1 MPERNYKSVG
11 GGLMLIEFKAEKEG
25 SFRATFSRFN
35 VIDRDGDV
43 TVPGAFEKGQ
53 AVRIA
58 QWGHNWSAPAIGD
71 GTIDFDNE
79 KAWVDGEFYLDT
91 AVGMDTYKAVK
102 RLSQKELQEW
112 SYGFAIKERSFGEFG
127 DPPQQVQFLRR
138 LDVFEVSPVMIGAGI
153 GTGTD
158 AIKGAELS
166 LPDHTERVL
175 AGCKEL
181 ADRFQERAEA
191 RAKEGRTLSTANRER
206 LKANREALTGVIADL
221 DALLA
226 ATEPDDGKGLGLAEI
241 IEIEKERAR
250 FLGVAV

>member
-1 MPERNYKSVG
+1 MPERNYKAIG
-11 GGLMLIEFKAEKEG
+11 GGRMLIEFKAEKEG
-25 SFRATFSRFN
+25 TFRATFSTFN

-53 AVRIA
+53 EIRIA
-58 QWGHNWSAPAIGD
+58 QWGHNWAAPAIGK
-71 GTIDFDNE
+71 GAIDFDEE
-79 KAWVDGEFYLDT
+79 KAWVDGEFFLDT
-91 AVGMDTYKAVK
+91 TVGMDTYKVVK
-102 RLSQKELQEW
+102 NLGSLQEW

-158 AIKGAELS
+158 AIKGATLADES
-166 LPDHTERVL
+166 EAVL
-175 AGCKEL
+175 AAVANLSDRVKSL
-181 ADRFQERAEA
+181 ADM

-206 LKANREALTGVIADL
+206 LKAHRESLRSIADDL

-226 ATEPDDGKGLGLAEI
+226 ATEPADDGKGAEI
-241 IEIEKERAR
+241 AALLTEFAFIESRLVGAI
-250 FLGVAV
+250 